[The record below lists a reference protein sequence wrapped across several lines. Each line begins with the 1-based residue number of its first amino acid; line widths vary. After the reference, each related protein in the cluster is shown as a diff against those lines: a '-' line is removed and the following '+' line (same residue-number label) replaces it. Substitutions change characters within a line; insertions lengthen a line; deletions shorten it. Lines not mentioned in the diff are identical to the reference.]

1 MREISAHADACIPA
15 SERAGDVSERPE
27 LEAVD
32 EWSHRAEVRR
42 GLCTSR
48 LGVSTS

>member
-1 MREISAHADACIPA
+1 VGRTPLRQRTDLTKHLIIREISAHADACIPA

-32 EWSHRAEVRR
+32 E
-42 GLCTSR
+42 
-48 LGVSTS
+48 